1 MINEDESED
10 DSFIIGARAVS
21 DEESQPI
28 RNRRDFFDEEA
39 MEGEP
44 ESPSTESEPP
54 GQDLDAMDDFM
65 EDDSILD
72 RYDDS
77 FIDDRNATNIAPGG
91 RLGRDFDDSWA
102 GVLEAEESLEEPDA
116 VSEITIHV
124 PQQQGLSLQ
133 QLRLV

>member
-1 MINEDESED
+1 MIDEDES
-10 DSFIIGARAVS
+10 V
-21 DEESQPI
+21 

-102 GVLEAEESLEEPDA
+102 GVLEAEESLEEPNA
-116 VSEITIHV
+116 VDEITIHV